1 MASKSKEKEYHFSF
15 QTIIRLI
22 IFSAIIYFLISLIS
36 TQKIRPNQKYDP
48 TILGEE
54 ISSSSAQLLL
64 KNTIDTAYDKLPPKS
79 RETIKNLDKS
89 PLFITIQKNLDYL
102 KKETENFPQK
112 QIKEIKKAIINSIY
126 EDMMKNIDS
135 NDQ

>member
-1 MASKSKEKEYHFSF
+1 MASKSREKEYHFSF

-22 IFSAIIYFLISLIS
+22 IFLVIIYFLITLIS
-36 TQKIRPNQKYDP
+36 TQKIHFDQKYDP

-54 ISSSSAQLLL
+54 ISSSSAQLFV
-64 KNTIDTAYDKLPPKS
+64 KNTIDAAYDKLPPQS
-79 RETIKNLDKS
+79 QETIKNLDKS
-89 PLFITIQKNLDYL
+89 PLYITIQKNLDYL

-126 EDMMKNIDS
+126 QDMMKNIDS
-135 NDQ
+135 NEP